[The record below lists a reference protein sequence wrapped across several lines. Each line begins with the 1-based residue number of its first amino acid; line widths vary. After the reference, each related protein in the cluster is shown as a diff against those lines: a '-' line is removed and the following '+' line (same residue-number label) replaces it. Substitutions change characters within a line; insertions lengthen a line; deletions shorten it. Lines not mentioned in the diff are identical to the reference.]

1 MDMQILYEDNHLLIA
16 VKPVNIPSQ
25 GDPSGDAD
33 MLTLLKAYIKEKYN
47 KPGEVY
53 LGLVHRLDR
62 PAGGVMAFARTSK
75 AAARLS
81 AQFAGHGAKKRYL
94 AVLCGEGNGGSFADY
109 IRKEANGTASLCD
122 EGAAEAKAA
131 RLSYAPLAYTEGLT
145 LADVSL
151 QTGRHH
157 QIRVQMAGHGL
168 PLWGDQRYNPAAKPG
183 QQLALWAYSLTI
195 EHPTLHRPLTFTA
208 LPQGGVWDTPG
219 FQAAMAAASAGFGL
233 VYSDANVLA
242 VDKPSGLPTA
252 EADGGPDTLEARLK
266 ALYGTAYPLHR
277 LDVNTTGLV
286 LFARTEQ
293 ARDEL
298 LSAFEKRQVHKTYH
312 CVVKGVP
319 SPKEAFCTAYLQK
332 DAQKARVTVYS
343 GPRPGAK
350 EIQTAYRMLASK
362 GGESLLAVDLY
373 TGRTHQIR
381 AHLAHLGHPLLG
393 DDKYGDRDWNRARK
407 VCLPRLCAVE
417 LSFSLPTTS
426 PLAYLNELRLTAQ
439 PPWIF

>member
-1 MDMQILYEDNHLLIA
+1 MQILYEDNHLLIA
-16 VKPVNIPSQ
+16 VKPPNTPSQ

-33 MLTLLKAYIKEKYN
+33 MLTLLKAYIKEKYQ

-94 AVLCGEGNGGSFADY
+94 AALCGEGIGGEFSDY
-109 IRKEANGTASLCD
+109 IRKEANGTSSLCSQ
-122 EGAAEAKAA
+122 GAPDAKAA
-131 RLSYAPLAYTEGLT
+131 RLSYTPLASSNGLT
-145 LADVSL
+145 LADVAL
-151 QTGRHH
+151 YTGRHH

-195 EHPTLHRPLTFTA
+195 EHPTLHRPMTFRA
-208 LPQGGVWDTPG
+208 LPTGGIWDTPG
-219 FQAAMAAASAGFGL
+219 FQQAMAAASAGFGL
-233 VYSDANVLA
+233 VYSDANIVA
-242 VDKPSGLPTA
+242 VDKPIGLPTA
-252 EADGGPDTLEARLK
+252 EADGGDDTLETRLK
-266 ALYGTAYPLHR
+266 AVYGTVWPLHR

-298 LSAFEKRQVHKTYH
+298 LLAFENHQVHKTYH
-312 CVVKGVP
+312 CIVKGTP
-319 SPKEAFCTAYLQK
+319 KPKEALCAAYLQK
-332 DAQKARVTVYS
+332 DAQKSRVTVYDA
-343 GPRPGAK
+343 PKPGAK
-350 EIQTAYRMLASK
+350 HIQTAYRMLASK
-362 GGESLLAVDLY
+362 GGESLLAVDLH

-381 AHLAHLGHPLLG
+381 AHMAHLGYPLLG
-393 DDKYGDRDWNRARK
+393 DDKYGDREWNRARK
-407 VCLPRLCAVE
+407 VTLPRLCAVE
-417 LSFSLPTTS
+417 LHFSLPDNS
-426 PLAYLNELRLTAQ
+426 PLAYLNELHLTVQ
-439 PPWIF
+439 PPWNF

>member
-157 QIRVQMAGHGL
+157 QIRVQFAHLGL
-168 PLWGDQRYNPAAKPG
+168 PLYGDARYNPRAKPG
-183 QQLALWAYSLTI
+183 EQLALWAASLSFPHPVTKETVLI
-195 EHPTLHRPLTFTA
+195 EKEP
-208 LPQGGVWDTPG
+208 PG
-219 FQAAMAAASAGFGL
+219 IFPWTVFEQKTVGFSMPVLFEDGRL
-233 VYSDANVLA
+233 LA
-242 VDKPSGLPTA
+242 VDKPAGMEVEEKLT
-252 EADGGPDTLEARLK
+252 ELVNARFPS
-266 ALYGTAYPLHR
+266 ARPCHR
-277 LDVNTTGLV
+277 LDANTTGV
-286 LFARTEQ
+286 TLFALTDKAYEEITQ
-293 ARDEL
+293 GM
-298 LSAFEKRQVHKTYH
+298 EKRSIEKVYR
-312 CVVKGVP
+312 CVVKGAPEPAEKICRAWLKKDPEAAKVAIFD
-319 SPKEAFCTAYLQK
+319 KE
-332 DAQKARVTVYS
+332 VS
-343 GPRPGAK
+343 GAK
-350 EIQTAYRMLASK
+350 EIITEYRVEERFADTSILSVK
-362 GGESLLAVDLY
+362 LV

-381 AHLAHLGHPLLG
+381 AHLAHLGHPILG
-393 DDKYGDRDWNRARK
+393 DDKYGDREFNKSKGQKIQLLRAVR
-407 VCLPRLCAVE
+407 AVIRIPGYGMTIE
-417 LSFSLPTTS
+417 APKTF
-426 PLAYLNELRLTAQ
+426 
-439 PPWIF
+439 

>member
-1 MDMQILYEDNHLLIA
+1 MDIQILYEDNHLLVA
-16 VKPVNIPSQ
+16 VKPPNVPSQ

-33 MLTLLKAYIKEKYN
+33 MLTRLKAYIKEKYQ

-81 AQFAGHGAKKRYL
+81 AQFAGHGTKKRYL
-94 AVLCGEGNGGSFADY
+94 AVLCGEGPGGPLTDS
-109 IRKEANGTASLCD
+109 IRKEANGTASLCAPD
-122 EGAAEAKAA
+122 APDAKAA
-131 RLSYAPLAYTEGLT
+131 RLSYVPIARQEGLT
-145 LADVSL
+145 LADISL

-183 QQLALWAYSLTI
+183 QQLALWAYSLTL
-195 EHPTLHRPLTFTA
+195 EHPTLHRPMAFTA
-208 LPQGGVWDTPG
+208 LPSGGIWEG
-219 FQAAMAAASAGFGL
+219 FGPALQAAAAGFGL
-233 VYSDANVLA
+233 VYADANILA
-242 VDKPSGLPTA
+242 LDKPVGLATA
-252 EADGGPDTLEARLK
+252 EADGGQDTLESRLK
-266 ALYGTAYPLHR
+266 AVYGQAWPLHR

-286 LFARTEQ
+286 LFARTEA

-298 LSAFEKRQVHKTYH
+298 LVAFENRHIHKTYH
-312 CVVKGVP
+312 CVVKGTP
-319 SPKEAFCTAYLQK
+319 SPKEALCRAYLLK
-332 DAQKARVTVYS
+332 DAQKARVTIFDSPVA
-343 GPRPGAK
+343 GAK
-350 EIQTAYRMLASK
+350 EIETAYRVLSSR
-362 GGESLLAVDLY
+362 GGESLLAVELH

-407 VCLPRLCAVE
+407 VTLPRLCAVE
-417 LSFSLPTTS
+417 LTFSLAGQS
-426 PLAYLNELRLTAQ
+426 PLAYLNDLRLSLEPA
-439 PPWIF
+439 WRF